1 MTKGKGPKGPH
12 YPNAC
17 CYPLPMS
24 RAGSNGSPFRDGFA
38 AVWHD
43 PVLFAAELTW
53 RWCFGF
59 SAWALTIISGVL
71 FLDSLK
77 ISRAD
82 EFLLG
87 TFQPQLLSGVIQ
99 HIFRGSL
106 TRFVLQQSVLLLGLT
121 LLWCFAATAG
131 RAATLRRLVAMFS
144 SGDEPR
150 HPTWQFAPIFVLHL
164 MRAAWSLIAMSVA
177 IACLLIGSV
186 MVADD
191 RAGLAA
197 LFLVFG
203 IGLPCWF
210 GGALNWF
217 FGIAPL
223 FCIRND
229 APAMDALA
237 QTVDFVSRRGGRLF
251 LLGLGFFLLRLVWF
265 ATMTLGILSPLSLLP
280 YVAPGWVLLVMAAI
294 ALIYFAGADLLFLA
308 RLGAYVSLAE
318 DDARPVP
325 VTEAS
330 SPPDPMIAPE
340 PAQPN
345 EIAPAIDLA

>member
-1 MTKGKGPKGPH
+1 
-12 YPNAC
+12 
-17 CYPLPMS
+17 MS
-24 RAGSNGSPFRDGFA
+24 QASSDGSPFRDGFA

-43 PVLFAAELTW
+43 PALLAAELTW

-59 SAWALTIISGVL
+59 AAWALAIISGAL

-77 ISRAD
+77 VSRAD

-87 TFQPQLLSGVIQ
+87 TFQPQLLSGAVQ
-99 HIFRGSL
+99 RVFRGSL
-106 TRFVLQQSVLLLGLT
+106 TRFVLEQSVLLFGLT

-131 RAATLRRLVAMFS
+131 RAATLRRLVTMF
-144 SGDEPR
+144 GADDEPSQ
-150 HPTWQFAPIFVLHL
+150 PTWQFAPILALNL
-164 MRAAWSLIAMSVA
+164 MRAAWSLIAISVV

-186 MVADD
+186 MAARG

-223 FCIRND
+223 FCIRNG
-229 APAMDALA
+229 APAMNALT
-237 QTVDFVSRRGGRLF
+237 QSVDFVSRKGGRLF
-251 LLGLGFFLLRLVWF
+251 LLGLGFLLLRLVWF
-265 ATMTLGILSPLSLLP
+265 ATMMLAIFSSLSLARYIP
-280 YVAPGWVLLVMAAI
+280 IGWVLLIGAAI

-318 DDARPVP
+318 DDARPLSAA
-325 VTEAS
+325 EAS
-330 SPPDPMIAPE
+330 NPTEPVIAPE
-340 PAQPN
+340 PAQPS
-345 EIAPAIDLA
+345 EITPAVDPA

>member
-1 MTKGKGPKGPH
+1 
-12 YPNAC
+12 
-17 CYPLPMS
+17 MS
-24 RAGSNGSPFRDGFA
+24 RDGSPFRDGFA
-38 AVWHD
+38 AIWHD
-43 PVLFAAELTW
+43 PALLAAELTW
-53 RWCFGF
+53 RWCLGF
-59 SAWALTIISGVL
+59 AAWSLAIISGAL

-77 ISRAD
+77 VSRAD

-87 TFQPQLLSGVIQ
+87 TSQPQLLSSAVE

-144 SGDEPR
+144 SGDEPSQ
-150 HPTWQFAPIFVLHL
+150 PTWQFAPIFVLHL
-164 MRAAWSLIAMSVA
+164 MRAAWSLIAVSVA

-186 MVADD
+186 MAVDD

-203 IGLPCWF
+203 IGLACWF
-210 GGALNWF
+210 GCALNWF

-223 FCIRND
+223 FCIRNGS
-229 APAMDALA
+229 PAMDAFA
-237 QTVDFVSRRGGRLF
+237 QSVDFVSRRGSRLA
-251 LLGLGFFLLRLVWF
+251 LLGLGFLLLRLVWF
-265 ATMTLGILSPLSLLP
+265 ATMMLAILSPLSLLSHHL
-280 YVAPGWVLLVMAAI
+280 APGWVLLIMAAI

-325 VTEAS
+325 SPEAT
-330 SPPDPMIAPE
+330 SPPNPMVAPE
-340 PAQPN
+340 PQSA
-345 EIAPAIDLA
+345 EIAPALDTA